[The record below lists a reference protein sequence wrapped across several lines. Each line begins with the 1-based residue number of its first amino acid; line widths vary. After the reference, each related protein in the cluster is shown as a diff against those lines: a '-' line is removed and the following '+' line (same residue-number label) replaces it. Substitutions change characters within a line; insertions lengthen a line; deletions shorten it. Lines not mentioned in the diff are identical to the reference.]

1 MTRRPPGSSLR
12 GDGARRPR
20 PSGRLS
26 GEAETSARRPPP
38 AAPEPP
44 QAAPEGSGL
53 VLLGEFGRAQGLAGE
68 VRLKSYTADP
78 KGIAGYGPL
87 VATDGRLFEIA
98 SLRQAP
104 GGAPDILVARVKG
117 VASREAAEAL
127 NRIALHVHRERLGAP
142 EDEDEFL
149 ATDLVGLAVFD
160 PQGREIGRLRGVE
173 NYGGGDLLEIVPLAG
188 GASALLP
195 FTKAFVPSLDVA
207 GGRITVDAPDDLF
220 DPPGPRPKDEPA

>member
-1 MTRRPPGSSLR
+1 
-12 GDGARRPR
+12 
-20 PSGRLS
+20 
-26 GEAETSARRPPP
+26 
-38 AAPEPP
+38 
-44 QAAPEGSGL
+44 

-207 GGRITVDAPDDLF
+207 GGCITVDAPDDLF

>member
-1 MTRRPPGSSLR
+1 M
-12 GDGARRPR
+12 
-20 PSGRLS
+20 
-26 GEAETSARRPPP
+26 AE
-38 AAPEPP
+38 
-44 QAAPEGSGL
+44 PEGDDPESFARAMAAEVAHQLRYADVTALYAAVGEGHISTQSVIEKVTALVSSQEDTSTGPIEIPHVGRSKAPRGGDSGVL
-53 VLLGEFGRAQGLAGE
+53 VR
-68 VRLKSYTADP
+68 
-78 KGIAGYGPL
+78 
-87 VATDGRLFEIA
+87 
-98 SLRQAP
+98 
-104 GGAPDILVARVKG
+104 GAPDILVARVKG